1 MEGIEYK
8 EDLPALRNG
17 STIPFTFF
25 FIDYVD
31 GSRILRL
38 NEQVTLTWSQE
49 YNRCTLPKQDC
60 TIAEE
65 VEEDTATMLST
76 LAASTIA
83 IISLLAF

>member
-25 FIDYVD
+25 FIDYVE

-38 NEQVTLTWSQE
+38 NEQVTLTWS
-49 YNRCTLPKQDC
+49 
-60 TIAEE
+60 
-65 VEEDTATMLST
+65 
-76 LAASTIA
+76 
-83 IISLLAF
+83 